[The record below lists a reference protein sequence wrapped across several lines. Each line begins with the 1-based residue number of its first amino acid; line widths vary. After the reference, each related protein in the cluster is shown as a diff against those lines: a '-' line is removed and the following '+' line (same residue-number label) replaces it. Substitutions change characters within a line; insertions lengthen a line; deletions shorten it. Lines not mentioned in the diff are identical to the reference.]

1 MKVEKIRVV
10 KPEVLLSVKFV
21 EHEQDELARVFAEWN
36 DVSFLE
42 NFFNSNKADLS
53 GDFYGIMSIEEAVF
67 DTLSYVQ
74 EFRKR
79 LNSHISGENGKNLN
93 QLFKPYDNNS
103 VERIRERS
111 KARGAES
118 RSWLRLYAIKLDD
131 NLFVITGGA
140 IKLTLNMERPH
151 LEAEDRKMKTV
162 KNYFKAE
169 HIDSRSDY
177 GFIDL
182 EKWIKK

>member
-1 MKVEKIRVV
+1 
-10 KPEVLLSVKFV
+10 
-21 EHEQDELARVFAEWN
+21 
-36 DVSFLE
+36 
-42 NFFNSNKADLS
+42 
-53 GDFYGIMSIEEAVF
+53 MSIEEAVF

-79 LNSHISGENGKNLN
+79 LNSHINGENGKNLN

-103 VERIRERS
+103 VERVRERS

-118 RSWLRLYAIKLDD
+118 RS
-131 NLFVITGGA
+131 FVITGGA

-151 LEAEDRKMKTV
+151 LQVEDRKMNTV

-182 EKWIKK
+182 E

>member
-1 MKVEKIRVV
+1 MKVEKIRIVM
-10 KPEVLLSVKFV
+10 PEVLLSVKFA
-21 EHEQDELARVFAEWN
+21 EYEQDELARVFMEWN
-36 DVSFLE
+36 DLSYLE
-42 NFFNSNKADLS
+42 NFFNSNKTDLS
-53 GDFYGIMSIEEAVF
+53 SDFYNIINIEDAVF
-67 DTLSYVQ
+67 GTLGYVQ

-79 LNSHISGENGKNLN
+79 LNSHMNGENGKNLN
-93 QLFKPYDNNS
+93 QVFKPYDNNS
-103 VERIRERS
+103 VEKVRERS
-111 KARGAES
+111 KARGAEP

-140 IKLTLNMERPH
+140 IKLTLNMGRPH
-151 LEAEDRKMKTV
+151 LEAEDRKMKIV

-182 EKWIKK
+182 D

>member
-1 MKVEKIRVV
+1 MKVEKIRIV
-10 KPEVLLSVKFV
+10 KQEVLLSVKFE
-21 EHEQDELARVFAEWN
+21 EHTQDELARVFAEWN
-36 DVSFLE
+36 DVSFLD
-42 NFFNSNKADLS
+42 NFFNSNKADLN
-53 GDFYGIMSIEEAVF
+53 GDFYGIVSIEEAVF
-67 DTLSYVQ
+67 DTLGYVQ

-79 LNSHISGENGKNLN
+79 LNSHMNGENGKNLN

-103 VERIRERS
+103 IETVRERS

-118 RSWLRLYAIKLDD
+118 RSWLRLYAIKLDN

-140 IKLTLNMERPH
+140 IKLTRSMERLH
-151 LEAEDRKMKTV
+151 LEVEDRKMKTV

-182 EKWIKK
+182 E